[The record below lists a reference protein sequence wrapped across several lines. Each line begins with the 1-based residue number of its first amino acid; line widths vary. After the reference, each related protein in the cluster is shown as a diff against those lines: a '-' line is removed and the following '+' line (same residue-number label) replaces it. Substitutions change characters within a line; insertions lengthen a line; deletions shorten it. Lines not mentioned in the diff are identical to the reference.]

1 MYICDYIRV
10 CVCVQHMYTHRFHD
24 ICSIQE
30 YALYHLYPNIPS
42 TKAKECQESLKIIW
56 AVSFRCGQPATIHA
70 PVGVPIIMVAWAW
83 LGDNTLHNSESEMNL
98 FFPCLCLSPA
108 YGLSPFDDTF
118 WLCRACSTA
127 TIQMSRLCSQISI
140 PKYTKIYMDPHRPC
154 IWCVCVCVRA
164 CAVRC
169 ACAQWWC
176 WLHHSK
182 AMCISDCISVSSII
196 IVDLILS

>member
-1 MYICDYIRV
+1 
-10 CVCVQHMYTHRFHD
+10 MYTHRFHD

-118 WLCRACSTA
+118 
-127 TIQMSRLCSQISI
+127 
-140 PKYTKIYMDPHRPC
+140 
-154 IWCVCVCVRA
+154 
-164 CAVRC
+164 
-169 ACAQWWC
+169 
-176 WLHHSK
+176 
-182 AMCISDCISVSSII
+182 
-196 IVDLILS
+196 

>member
-1 MYICDYIRV
+1 MIIYV

-108 YGLSPFDDTF
+108 YGLSPFDDYAELVPLQQYKCLGSAVTY
-118 WLCRACSTA
+118 LYPN
-127 TIQMSRLCSQISI
+127 I
-140 PKYTKIYMDPHRPC
+140 PKS
-154 IWCVCVCVRA
+154 IWIHIDHVYGVCVRA

-169 ACAQWWC
+169 ACAQ
-176 WLHHSK
+176 
-182 AMCISDCISVSSII
+182 
-196 IVDLILS
+196 